1 MEFFHLPMA
10 RLGAMASRM
19 TRKLEIH
26 SRWTLEH
33 SILVES
39 CWNLFNLK
47 PGLRM
52 IYPFYSCHGSMI
64 YNTCKKNIQ
73 VDYYEIVKLF
83 FHIRHNLTWYSAI
96 VHKFTRIYLVCSTY
110 DKTIHVKLRKK
121 YTINLKRITCAR
133 ENWALFYTKAI
144 NHEKIV
150 GN

>member
-26 SRWTLEH
+26 SRWPLVH
-33 SILVES
+33 SILLNLVEIFS
-39 CWNLFNLK
+39 TWSPDWGWSTLFIHVMAAWYII
-47 PGLRM
+47 PA
-52 IYPFYSCHGSMI
+52 
-64 YNTCKKNIQ
+64 KKNIQ